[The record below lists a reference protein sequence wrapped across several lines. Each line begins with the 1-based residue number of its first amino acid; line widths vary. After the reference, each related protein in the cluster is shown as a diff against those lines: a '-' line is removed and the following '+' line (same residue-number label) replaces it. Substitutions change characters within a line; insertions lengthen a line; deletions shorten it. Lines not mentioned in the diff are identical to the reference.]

1 MLKDCQKGGNLNRQ
15 SNTFMNHENKI
26 TALYCRLSQ
35 DDGMQGDSNSIINQ
49 KNILSKY
56 AKDNNFTN
64 TEFFVDDGYSG
75 TNFNRPDW
83 QRLMTK
89 VDNGQVG
96 TIIVKDMSRL
106 GRDYLKVGTYTE
118 ILFPD
123 NDIRFIAI
131 NNGIDSIN
139 KQDSDFTP
147 FLNIIN
153 EWYAKDT
160 SKKIKAVVKAKGE
173 SGKPINTSMP
183 YGYKKDPNDKYH
195 WIIDKDASKVVKMIF
210 NLCVKG
216 YGVSQIATELQSKKI
231 LTPNAYYRSKLMPVR
246 TKRLNDDYYW
256 NSATISAILTR
267 EEYLGKTVNFKT
279 YTKSYKNKKEYAN
292 DKSNWKIFDN
302 THEAIIDN
310 ETFNIV
316 QRIRNGKRRRNP
328 LGEMPLLS
336 GMVFCDT
343 CKAKMYQVRGKGWT
357 HDKEHLVCAT
367 YRKVKGGCSSHQ
379 IRNVILE
386 KIILDE
392 IRKITKFTKEH
403 KDEFIKLVIEKSN
416 KVFESSIKDYKNKL
430 EKLETRHNEL
440 DNIIKKLYEDNV
452 SGKLTD
458 DRFIKLSTDYENEQK
473 ELESTIKELKIIIS
487 KSNEINDNSK
497 RFIELVD
504 KWTDIKVLTSELLR
518 NFVEKIYVS
527 DKQVI
532 DGKKVQKIRII
543 WNCIGEFNS
552 HI

>member
-1 MLKDCQKGGNLNRQ
+1 
-15 SNTFMNHENKI
+15 
-26 TALYCRLSQ
+26 
-35 DDGMQGDSNSIINQ
+35 
-49 KNILSKY
+49 
-56 AKDNNFTN
+56 
-64 TEFFVDDGYSG
+64 
-75 TNFNRPDW
+75 
-83 QRLMTK
+83 
-89 VDNGQVG
+89 
-96 TIIVKDMSRL
+96 
-106 GRDYLKVGTYTE
+106 
-118 ILFPD
+118 
-123 NDIRFIAI
+123 
-131 NNGIDSIN
+131 
-139 KQDSDFTP
+139 
-147 FLNIIN
+147 
-153 EWYAKDT
+153 
-160 SKKIKAVVKAKGE
+160 
-173 SGKPINTSMP
+173 
-183 YGYKKDPNDKYH
+183 
-195 WIIDKDASKVVKMIF
+195 MIF

-231 LTPNAYYRSKLMPVR
+231 LTPNAYYKSKLMPVR

-279 YTKSYKNKKEYAN
+279 YTKSYKNKKTYAN